1 MADRKASFKKADLER
16 ALKAIRDT
24 GLTMTVEVTKDG
36 VIRMIPSDTMRVNV
50 ENGRKTRAPIPL

>member
-24 GLTMTVEVTKDG
+24 GLIMTVEVTKDG

-50 ENGRKTRAPIPL
+50 ETSRKTRPPLSF